1 MNNKIFI
8 SIASYRDHQLVPT
21 ILDCL
26 NKAKNKNN
34 LQFGIC
40 WQKDETENLKELES
54 YKSQIKIYD
63 CDWRESKGACWAR
76 NLIQKDLYDGEDYY
90 LQLDS
95 HHRFL
100 EHWDDHL
107 FDLLSLSKEQSKKSI
122 IGTYGTTFWPKT
134 NDPLKNEPYKINTF
148 DAFGTDGDI
157 ISRPVYIKNH
167 ESLDS
172 KIIKARLLSGHFIFT
187 DGLFVQECMYDPNL
201 YFRGEEIT
209 LSARAY
215 THGYDFYH
223 PTYSIIWHEYLRK
236 ESHKHWLDHIK
247 KNGFVIEGEDKNIK
261 SKKRQRQ
268 LFGLEPRT
276 TDFKNYDFG
285 KERTLHDYELYC
297 GLDFKKKRVHKN
309 AHDING
315 NINEPYIMTED
326 EWNSGMLKSYEM
338 DIEWNLNDIEAKDDY
353 DFWFFGFEDDGGNL
367 LYRKDFNGDNQ
378 FNHKFFN
385 KQSNR
390 YKIDIH
396 AEYKPTRCVIIP
408 HSKSNGWHKKIVIG
422 C

>member
-1 MNNKIFI
+1 MNNNIFI
-8 SIASYRDHQLVPT
+8 SIASYRDYQLVPT

-26 NKAKNKNN
+26 DKAKNRDN
-34 LQFGIC
+34 LIFGIC
-40 WQKDETENLKELES
+40 WQKDDTESLKELES
-54 YKSQIKIYD
+54 YKSQLKIYD

-76 NLIQKDLYDGEDYY
+76 HLIQKDLYNGEDYY

-95 HHRFL
+95 HHRFI
-100 EHWDDHL
+100 ENWDEHL
-107 FDLLSLSKEQSKKSI
+107 FDLLALSKQNSTKSI
-122 IGTYGTTFWPKT
+122 IGTYGTTFWPQT

-148 DAFGTDGDI
+148 DSFGADGDI

-167 ESLDS
+167 ASLDT

-187 DGLFVQECMYDPNL
+187 DGIFVKECMYDPNL

-215 THGYDFYH
+215 SHGYDFYH
-223 PTYSIIWHEYLRK
+223 PTYTIIWHEYLRK
-236 ESHKHWLDHIK
+236 ESHKHWLDHVK
-247 KNGFVIEGEDKNIK
+247 KNGFVIEGEDKNVK
-261 SKKRQRQ
+261 SKRRQRQ
-268 LFGLEPRT
+268 LFGLEPT
-276 TDFKNYDFG
+276 TIDFKNYGFG
-285 KERTLHDYELYC
+285 SIRSLHDYELYC
-297 GLDFKKKRVHKN
+297 GLDFKNKRVHKN

-326 EWNSGMLKSYEM
+326 EWNSGMLKSYDM
-338 DIEWNLNDIEAKDDY
+338 DIEWNLNDIEPIDDY

-385 KQSNR
+385 KELNR
-390 YKIDIH
+390 HKIQINS
-396 AEYKPTRCVIIP
+396 EYKPTRCVIIP
-408 HSKSNGWHKKIVIG
+408 HSKSRGWRAKLVIG